1 MLTLQ
6 VHEKE
11 VEIVTPECFVRGTV
25 GVSCQI
31 NLDDFWANYA
41 NTIVFKRWGGK
52 PYNIIINKLANTIE
66 IPHEVMSEQGSF
78 KIGIFGVQS
87 DIVLPTLWSEDIK
100 VAYGT
105 DTHGTEPPE
114 YTPSEIDQLR
124 LSKQDKLTAGD
135 NITIDENNVI
145 SATVPDPVSV
155 DDELSDTSEN
165 PVQNKVIT
173 QALGEKQDYFADV
186 IPTKDDVDVDLKDV
200 DGNTVGQIVVQ
211 KDGVTITGVKYPT
224 NANDV
229 ANKAYVDPAFEQYE
243 SILYDTQLIHQE
255 IDDDIKP
262 ALNETANRIV
272 NLSAEIGETNQSLE
286 NLTNSTTTAL
296 SDRYTKS
303 ETYNRE
309 EIDQKVAG
317 AFKFKGEVASKADL
331 PTDAS
336 DGDVYQVGDKEYA
349 YNGTSWVELGFNV
362 DLTAYI
368 KTVDAESKIATAKQE
383 AINTSKTYTDGLVG
397 NINTILATLVDVTS
411 SQSANS
417 NKDLTIKEVLN
428 NA

>member
-1 MLTLQ
+1 M
-6 VHEKE
+6 
-11 VEIVTPECFVRGTV
+11 
-25 GVSCQI
+25 
-31 NLDDFWANYA
+31 
-41 NTIVFKRWGGK
+41 
-52 PYNIIINKLANTIE
+52 
-66 IPHEVMSEQGSF
+66 
-78 KIGIFGVQS
+78 
-87 DIVLPTLWSEDIK
+87 
-100 VAYGT
+100 
-105 DTHGTEPPE
+105 
-114 YTPSEIDQLR
+114 R

-155 DDELSDTSEN
+155 DDKLSDTSEN

-173 QALGEKQDYFADV
+173 EALGEKQDYFGDV
-186 IPTKDDVDVDLKDV
+186 FENGVSREIDLKNAKNETIGQLLVGYKPHDTDYGVALTGLVYPPTKDSAVNQQYVDDQDTVYYDINKEYVDTAVNSISSDVTNLTNDV
-200 DGNTVGQIVVQ
+200 DGLASRMTQVENT
-211 KDGVTITGVKYPT
+211 
-224 NANDV
+224 
-229 ANKAYVDPAFEQYE
+229 
-243 SILYDTQLIHQE
+243 

-262 ALNETANRIV
+262 AMNQLAQDYTSLDVALGN
-272 NLSAEIGETNQSLE
+272 TNQTVE
-286 NLTNSTTTAL
+286 NLTSSTTTAL

-411 SQSANS
+411 SQSAKS
-417 NKDLTIKEVLN
+417 NKDLTIKEVLD